1 MSNDNEKPL
10 AARTA
15 PGNRLRMTPGNRW
28 HKALSSPA
36 WLNLLYVPALL
47 LFAVFILYPFIR
59 GIRYSFTNWDGY
71 SQTFKWIGM
80 QNYQRMFTDPDVARV
95 IKNTFIYGLGS
106 AALQNVIG
114 LGYALFLNM
123 NLRLK
128 ALTRTIVY
136 LPAII
141 SPLIMGYIWYFFFQ
155 YNGGAINDIVLL
167 FSDEPTN
174 LLGNPRANVWVITL
188 VNTYQFCGVA
198 MVILLAGLQVIPKEY
213 HEAATIDGAG
223 TLARFRHVT
232 WPLLAPAFTVSVV
245 LNVIGGLKLFD
256 VIAALTNS
264 GPGYSS
270 ASLSTLMYL
279 LYFGRQDAGYAAT
292 IGNLMFVIIS
302 VVSFAILFFL
312 KRREESL
319 T

>member
-1 MSNDNEKPL
+1 MFVTNHEKSVRRSPVKSTL
-10 AARTA
+10 KKIW
-15 PGNRLRMTPGNRW
+15 N
-28 HKALSSPA
+28 SPA

-47 LFAVFILYPFIR
+47 LFGLFILYPFIK
-59 GIRYSFTNWDGY
+59 GVQYSFTNWDGY
-71 SQTFKWIGM
+71 SQTYRWIGLN
-80 QNYQRMFTDPDVARV
+80 NYQRMLSDPDVARV

-106 AALQNVIG
+106 ALFQNIIG
-114 LGYALFLNM
+114 LAYALFLNQRIRM
-123 NLRLK
+123 K
-128 ALTRTIVY
+128 AVTRTIVY

-167 FSDEPTN
+167 FADEPTN
-174 LLGNPRANVWVITL
+174 LLGEPGTNVWIITM
-188 VNTYQFCGVA
+188 VNTYQFLGIA
-198 MVILLAGLQVIPKEY
+198 MVILLAGLQVIPKDY
-213 HEAATIDGAG
+213 YEAATIDGANAR
-223 TLARFRHVT
+223 ARFRHVT
-232 WPLLAPAFTVSVV
+232 WPLLAPAFTVSVI

-302 VVSFAILFFL
+302 VVSFTILYFL
-312 KRREESL
+312 KRKEDAVS
-319 T
+319 

>member
-1 MSNDNEKPL
+1 MPFRD
-10 AARTA
+10 RTRTGIRA
-15 PGNRLRMTPGNRW
+15 LVRLIPDRW
-28 HKALSSPA
+28 RNSPA

-47 LFAVFILYPFIR
+47 LFGFFILYPFIR
-59 GIRYSFTNWDGY
+59 GLMYSFTNWDGY
-71 SQTFKWIGM
+71 SQTYKWIGWS
-80 QNYQRMFTDPDVARV
+80 NYRRMISDPDVARV
-95 IKNTFIYGLGS
+95 IRNTFIYGLGS
-106 AALQNVIG
+106 ALFQNIIG
-114 LGYALFLNM
+114 LAYALFLNL
-123 NLRLK
+123 NVRLRG
-128 ALTRTIVY
+128 LTRTIVY

-155 YNGGAINDIVLL
+155 YHGGAINDIVLL
-167 FSDEPTN
+167 FSDEPLN
-174 LLGNPRANVWVITL
+174 LLGDPDLNVWMITV

-198 MVILLAGLQVIPKEY
+198 MVILLAGLQVIPKDF

-223 TLARFRHVT
+223 ALARFRHVT
-232 WPLLAPAFTVSVV
+232 WPLLAPAVTVSVV

-256 VIAALTNS
+256 VITALTNS

-302 VVSFAILFFL
+302 VVSFTILFYL
-312 KRREESL
+312 KRRETPL
-319 T
+319 A

>member
-1 MSNDNEKPL
+1 MFVTNHEKSVTRSPVKSTL
-10 AARTA
+10 KKIW
-15 PGNRLRMTPGNRW
+15 N
-28 HKALSSPA
+28 SPA

-47 LFAVFILYPFIR
+47 LFGLFILYPFIK
-59 GIRYSFTNWDGY
+59 GVQYSFTNWDGY
-71 SQTFKWIGM
+71 SQTYRWIGLN
-80 QNYQRMFTDPDVARV
+80 NYQRMLSDPDVARV

-106 AALQNVIG
+106 ALFQNIIG
-114 LGYALFLNM
+114 LAYALFLNQRIRM
-123 NLRLK
+123 K
-128 ALTRTIVY
+128 AVTRTIVY

-167 FSDEPTN
+167 FADEPTN
-174 LLGNPRANVWVITL
+174 LLGEPGTNVWIITM
-188 VNTYQFCGVA
+188 VNTYQFLGIA
-198 MVILLAGLQVIPKEY
+198 MVILLAGLQVIPKDY
-213 HEAATIDGAG
+213 YEAATIDGANAR
-223 TLARFRHVT
+223 ARFRHVT
-232 WPLLAPAFTVSVV
+232 WPLLAPAFTVSVI

-302 VVSFAILFFL
+302 VVSFTILYFL
-312 KRREESL
+312 KRKEDAVS
-319 T
+319 